1 MEDDEIDCVNSNTV
15 FPLCKKLE
23 HLYKV
28 LLSASSYRDV
38 HEYSIFD
45 YEDKVK
51 TREKARIMFSE
62 FDITGYV
69 CGVDQWKYFDPPL
82 NSYKDMKQNL
92 EKIKRFIYSNEAE
105 KEFQENAKTECHC
118 TTPILHQF
126 EVTSRVTNKKVFPIG
141 NVCIMKFADTNTFEI
156 MKRVSN
162 VLMKSKSDIIKQKKA
177 MEKKI
182 MSLEEK
188 QRKTELKLMRLED
201 KKIRTC
207 KKSRKRKKCST
218 DCVCKRI
225 AVLNKKQLDPLLFD
239 IQTVN
244 SKKYMDDYM
253 NALGLS
259 HNNISVF

>member
-1 MEDDEIDCVNSNTV
+1 MV

-38 HEYSIFD
+38 HEYSNFE

-51 TREKARIMFSE
+51 TREKARIMCSE

-69 CGVDQWKYFDPPL
+69 CGADQWKYFDPPL
-82 NSYKDMKQNL
+82 NSYKDLKQNL
-92 EKIKRFIYSNEAE
+92 KKIKRFIYSNEPE
-105 KEFQENAKTECHC
+105 KECQENAKTECHC

-141 NVCIMKFADTNTFEI
+141 NVCIMKFADTNTLEI
-156 MKRVSN
+156 MKQVSN
-162 VLMKSKSDIIKQKKA
+162 VLMKSKSDKIKQKKA
-177 MEKKI
+177 ME
-182 MSLEEK
+182 EK
-188 QRKTELKLMRLED
+188 QRVMELKLMRLED
-201 KKIRTC
+201 KKIRVC
-207 KKSRKRKKCST
+207 KKTRKRKKCS
-218 DCVCKRI
+218 DECVCKRI

-239 IQTVN
+239 IKTVN

-259 HNNISVF
+259 HEFICEF

>member
-1 MEDDEIDCVNSNTV
+1 MEDDEIDCVNSNMV

-28 LLSASSYRDV
+28 LLSASSYHDV
-38 HEYSIFD
+38 QEYSNFD

-69 CGVDQWKYFDPPL
+69 CGADQWKYFDPPL
-82 NSYKDMKQNL
+82 NSYKDLKQNL
-92 EKIKRFIYSNEAE
+92 KKIKRFVNSNESE
-105 KEFQENAKTECHC
+105 KEYEENAKTECHC

-141 NVCIMKFADTNTFEI
+141 KVCIMKFADTNTLEI
-156 MKRVSN
+156 MKQVSN
-162 VLMKSKSDIIKQKKA
+162 VLLKSKIKQKKA
-177 MEKKI
+177 MEL
-182 MSLEEK
+182 LEEK
-188 QRKTELKLMRLED
+188 QRLMELKLMRLED
-201 KKIRTC
+201 KTIRVT
-207 KKSRKRKKCST
+207 RKRKKCS
-218 DCVCKRI
+218 DECICKRI

-239 IQTVN
+239 IKTVN

-259 HNNISVF
+259 HDY